1 MWKFILWISSQIVG
15 KFGFT
20 AGIPLAKR
28 NSVVLEMDTSKSFQG
43 FAFNNNN
50 LLYKVVGSFELG
62 VFA

>member
-20 AGIPLAKR
+20 AGIPLGKR

-43 FAFNNNN
+43 FAFNNNK
-50 LLYKVVGSFELG
+50 LYKVVGSFELG
-62 VFA
+62 VSG